1 MCVLNT
7 LERAL
12 PYKAKLPSLI
22 YKIYLLVLT
31 CYKKMDGAKALDVL
45 SDFQIEEMQAMQ
57 PIDLGLLSSKDN
69 CHKKKKKKT
78 KPACCIALHTDSRME
93 SKLLVLN
100 K

>member
-12 PYKAKLPSLI
+12 PCKAKLPSLI
-22 YKIYLLVLT
+22 YEIYLLVLT
-31 CYKKMDGAKALDVL
+31 CYKKSDGAKALDVL

-69 CHKKKKKKT
+69 CHKKEKN
-78 KPACCIALHTDSRME
+78 PACCIALHTDSRME
-93 SKLLVLN
+93 SKLLML
-100 K
+100 KK